1 MSTWALRENL
11 KRPQDPALKPGF
23 DEVLTLPSHVDNCDQ
38 GEAGNDFWGFNSLGY
53 GVLYKVELRCSD
65 GFSGVRVWCFVGLGF
80 LKV

>member
-11 KRPQDPALKPGF
+11 KRPQDPALKPSF

-53 GVLYKVELRCSD
+53 GVLRLNYGVPTVLV
-65 GFSGVRVWCFVGLGF
+65 GFGSGVLWV
-80 LKV
+80 